1 MVSPQSSSPEFIKID
16 DDGCT
21 FIFHWKTAAG
31 CPIENVQG
39 SKCTVSDPKS
49 DTIFNLIPLT
59 KKNNVVMYSG
69 NMTEN
74 NEQATFK
81 LNVCGALPAKT
92 CGDREDIGAC
102 LIKKNGKKIA
112 LGKKSRTLYYKGEIV
127 TLIYR

>member
-1 MVSPQSSSPEFIKID
+1 
-16 DDGCT
+16 
-21 FIFHWKTAAG
+21 
-31 CPIENVQG
+31 
-39 SKCTVSDPKS
+39 
-49 DTIFNLIPLT
+49 
-59 KKNNVVMYSG
+59 MYSG

-74 NEQATFK
+74 NEQATFQ

-102 LIKKNGKKIA
+102 LIKKNGKKIS